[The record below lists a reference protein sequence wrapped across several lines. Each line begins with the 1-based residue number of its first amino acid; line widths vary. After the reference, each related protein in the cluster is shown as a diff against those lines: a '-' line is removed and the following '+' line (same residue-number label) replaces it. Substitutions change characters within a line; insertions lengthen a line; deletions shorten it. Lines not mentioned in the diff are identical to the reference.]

1 MKGPAALPRPCP
13 LWPRSLLG
21 RTLLVLL
28 LGVLASNLIGVAV
41 YSGDRLDVLMRGR
54 GRQVAEQVA
63 TAAAALEGAEP
74 EERRRLARAMRQ
86 PGLRL
91 FWADHPLVTES
102 TTSAEG
108 RMLRETFLGELGV
121 SPEKLR
127 LTLTGQPPGE
137 PEGLPDAEG
146 PQQRG
151 LQPQQRG
158 LQPHPPGPPPPPMG
172 APKMRTLSGSLLLDD
187 GSWLNFAAP
196 IASFPPFWA
205 TPYFLVMLGSTAII
219 LAVSIWAVRR
229 AVQPLAM
236 FAAAAERLGR
246 DVNASPLHDEGP
258 REVRRAALAFN
269 EMQKRLRAFV
279 RDRTQ
284 MLAAISH
291 DLRTPLTRLRLRA
304 ELIEDEDEQRKM
316 IADLDA
322 MGAMID
328 AALAFARDEAA
339 GEKTVA
345 LDLAVLLQTVCEA
358 AADAGGIAT
367 YHGLAHTTC
376 GGRPLALRRAF
387 TNLVDNALIY
397 GGQARVGLEIAGGE
411 LVATVDDDGPGVPE
425 EELERVFEPF
435 RRLEASRNRE
445 TGGTGLGLA
454 LVRAAI
460 AAHGGTVR
468 LANRPEGG
476 LRARVVLPAPP
487 APPAAIATVSL
498 AKPPVAR

>member
-1 MKGPAALPRPCP
+1 MEGPAALP

-28 LGVLASNLIGVAV
+28 LGVVASNLIGVAV

-102 TTSAEG
+102 SSSAEG
-108 RMLRETFLGELGV
+108 RMLREAFLGDLDV

-127 LTLTGQPPGE
+127 LTLTRQPPGE

-146 PQQRG
+146 PRQHG
-151 LQPQQRG
+151 LQ
-158 LQPHPPGPPPPPMG
+158 LHPPGPPPPMG

-236 FAAAAERLGR
+236 FADAAERLGR
-246 DVNASPLHDEGP
+246 DVDASPLRDEGP

-269 EMQKRLRAFV
+269 EMQRRLRAFV

-328 AALAFARDEAA
+328 AALAFAREEAA

-358 AADAGGIAT
+358 AADAGGIVT
-367 YHGLAHTTC
+367 YHGLAHVTC
-376 GGRPLALRRAF
+376 VGRPPALRRAI

-397 GGQARVGLEIAGGE
+397 GGQARVGLELAGRE
-411 LVATVDDDGPGVPE
+411 LIVTVDDDGPGISGD
-425 EELERVFEPF
+425 ELERVFEPF
-435 RRLEASRNRE
+435 RRLEASRSRE

-454 LVRAAI
+454 LARAAI

-476 LRARVVLPAPP
+476 LRARVVLPAASGPLCAVASV
-487 APPAAIATVSL
+487 APETTVSL
-498 AKPPVAR
+498 ANPPVAR

>member
-1 MKGPAALPRPCP
+1 MDGPAAPPRASHLPR
-13 LWPRSLLG
+13 PRSLLG

-28 LGVLASNLIGVAV
+28 LGVLASNLVGIAV

-63 TAAAALEGAEP
+63 TAAAALAGAEP

-91 FWADHPLVTES
+91 YWTDRPQVS
-102 TTSAEG
+102 DG
-108 RMLRETFLGELGV
+108 GPGQDVRMLREAFLGELDV

-127 LTLTGQPPGE
+127 LTLTRQPPGE
-137 PEGLPDAEG
+137 LEGLSDAGGPRLRG
-146 PQQRG
+146 PQA
-151 LQPQQRG
+151 
-158 LQPHPPGPPPPPMG
+158 HPPGPPPLMG
-172 APKMRTLSGSLLLDD
+172 SPKMRTLSGSLLLDD
-187 GSWLNFAAP
+187 GSWLNFSAP

-205 TPYFLVMLGSTAII
+205 TPYFLVLLGSTAII

-236 FAAAAERLGR
+236 FADAAERLGR
-246 DVNASPLHDEGP
+246 DMDASPLRDDGP

-358 AADAGGIAT
+358 AADAGGTAT
-367 YHGLAHTTC
+367 YHGLAHVTC
-376 GGRPLALRRAF
+376 AGRPLALRRAF

-397 GGQARVGLEIAGGE
+397 GGQARVGLAIAGGE
-411 LVATVDDDGPGVPE
+411 LIVTVDDDGPGIPAD
-425 EELERVFEPF
+425 ELERVFEPF
-435 RRLEASRNRE
+435 RRLEASRSRE

-460 AAHGGTVR
+460 AAHGGAVR
-468 LANRPEGG
+468 LANRPDGG
-476 LRARVVLPAPP
+476 LRARVVLPA
-487 APPAAIATVSL
+487 APEPLAAAGREVSDTTVSL

>member
-1 MKGPAALPRPCP
+1 MDGPAALLPDP
-13 LWPRSLLG
+13 WPRSLLG

-63 TAAAALEGAEP
+63 TAAAALEVAEP

-91 FWADHPLVTES
+91 FWAERPFVTDND
-102 TTSAEG
+102 AGQEG
-108 RMLRETFLGELGV
+108 RMLREAFLTELNV
-121 SPEKLR
+121 PSERLR
-127 LTLTGQPPGE
+127 LSLTQQPPAD
-137 PEGLPDAEG
+137 PEGLMDEG
-146 PQQRG
+146 GPRRRG
-151 LQPQQRG
+151 LHRP
-158 LQPHPPGPPPPPMG
+158 LPGPPPPMG
-172 APKMRTLSGSLLLDD
+172 TPKMRMLVGSLLLDD
-187 GSWLNFAAP
+187 GSWLNFSAP

-236 FAAAAERLGR
+236 FAEAAERLGR
-246 DVNASPLHDEGP
+246 DVDASPLRDEGP

-269 EMQKRLRAFV
+269 DMQKRLRAFV

-316 IADLDA
+316 IADLDE
-322 MGAMID
+322 MGSMID

-339 GEKTVA
+339 GEKTAA

-367 YHGLAHTTC
+367 YHGPPHVTC
-376 GGRPLALRRAF
+376 VGRPSALRRAF

-397 GGQARVGLEIAGGE
+397 GGRAGVGLEARGRE
-411 LVATVDDDGPGVPE
+411 LLVTVDDDGPGVPE
-425 EELERVFEPF
+425 DELERVFEPF
-435 RRLEASRNRE
+435 RRLEASRSRE
-445 TGGTGLGLA
+445 TGGAGLGLA

-468 LANRPEGG
+468 LANRREGG
-476 LRARVVLPAPP
+476 LRARVVLPAARGPV
-487 APPAAIATVSL
+487 AAVADAASETTVLLANPPAA
-498 AKPPVAR
+498 R

>member
-1 MKGPAALPRPCP
+1 MEGPATIPRPRP

-41 YSGDRLDVLMRGR
+41 YSGDRLDVLVRGR

-91 FWADHPLVTES
+91 FWADHPLVTDSS
-102 TTSAEG
+102 TGAEG
-108 RMLRETFLGELGV
+108 RMLREAFLSELDV

-127 LTLTGQPPGE
+127 LTLTRQPPGE
-137 PEGLPDAEG
+137 PEGLPDGGG
-146 PQQRG
+146 PRQRG
-151 LQPQQRG
+151 LA
-158 LQPHPPGPPPPPMG
+158 PHPPGAPPMSV
-172 APKMRTLSGSLLLDD
+172 PKMRTLSGSLLLDD

-205 TPYFLVMLGSTAII
+205 TPYFLVLLGSTAII

-269 EMQKRLRAFV
+269 EMQKRLRAFI

-367 YHGLAHTTC
+367 YHGLAHATC
-376 GGRPLALRRAF
+376 VGRPLALRRAF

-397 GGQARVGLEIAGGE
+397 GGQARVGLAVAGGE
-411 LVATVDDDGPGVPE
+411 LVVTVDDDGPGVPE

-476 LRARVVLPAPP
+476 LRARVVLPAAP
-487 APPAAIATVSL
+487 APLAAIATVSL